1 MRKKTVVM
9 TALVAGLAAGVALGA
24 SQVFA
29 QAPAAANPKITQL
42 QGCIDHFKQA
52 RKGWS
57 QEPDTQATY
66 DEKIAN
72 AKRLIAT
79 LQGGTDVPQDKIDHA
94 CKSPKSAPY

>member
-1 MRKKTVVM
+1 M
-9 TALVAGLAAGVALGA
+9 TALVASLAGGVAIVSSRA
-24 SQVFA
+24 FA

-42 QGCIDHFKQA
+42 QGCIDHFREA

-57 QEPDTQATY
+57 QEPTTQAAY

-94 CKSPKSAPY
+94 CKSPKAAPY

>member
-1 MRKKTVVM
+1 MRKQILVM
-9 TALVAGLAAGVALGA
+9 TALMAGLAAGVAITPSGA
-24 SQVFA
+24 LA
-29 QAPAAANPKITQL
+29 QAPANPKITQL

-72 AKRLIAT
+72 AKRMIAT
-79 LQGGTDVPQDKIDHA
+79 LQGGTDIPQDKIDHA

>member
-1 MRKKTVVM
+1 M
-9 TALVAGLAAGVALGA
+9 TALVAGLVAGVAIGA
-24 SQVFA
+24 SRAFA
-29 QAPAAANPKITQL
+29 QAPAAAPAGADAKVTQL

-57 QEPDTQATY
+57 QEPTTQAAY

-72 AKRLIAT
+72 AKRLIAS

>member
-1 MRKKTVVM
+1 M
-9 TALVAGLAAGVALGA
+9 TALVAGLAAGVAIGPSRA
-24 SQVFA
+24 FA
-29 QAPAAANPKITQL
+29 QAPAAAPTGADAKIAQL

-72 AKRLIAT
+72 AKRLIAS

>member
-1 MRKKTVVM
+1 M
-9 TALVAGLAAGVALGA
+9 TALVAGLAAGVAIGPSRAL
-24 SQVFA
+24 A

-57 QEPDTQATY
+57 QEPTTQASY
-66 DEKIAN
+66 DEKISN

-94 CKSPKSAPY
+94 CKSPKGAPY

>member
-1 MRKKTVVM
+1 MRKKTLVM
-9 TALVAGLAAGVALGA
+9 TALVAGLAAGVAIGA
-24 SQVFA
+24 PRAYA

-52 RKGWS
+52 RAGWS
-57 QEPDTQATY
+57 QEPATQATY

-72 AKRLIAT
+72 AKRLIKT

-94 CKSPKSAPY
+94 CKSPNSAPY